1 MYLTHVKPYLF
12 KFKYVIFIAFAF
24 SLFWVQSVFAKTVTF
39 EREYEY
45 QASEADSKL
54 TCRAIALEQVQHPFR
69 SFSDLRLIGC
79 MLKTGGSP
87 KVSAGSGNTGKKW
100 FDYFDFLGAGAPR
113 NSPSVLKSSS
123 MSGQ

>member
-1 MYLTHVKPYLF
+1 VKPYLF

-54 TCRAIALEQVQHPFR
+54 TCRAIALE
-69 SFSDLRLIGC
+69 
-79 MLKTGGSP
+79 
-87 KVSAGSGNTGKKW
+87 
-100 FDYFDFLGAGAPR
+100 
-113 NSPSVLKSSS
+113 
-123 MSGQ
+123 